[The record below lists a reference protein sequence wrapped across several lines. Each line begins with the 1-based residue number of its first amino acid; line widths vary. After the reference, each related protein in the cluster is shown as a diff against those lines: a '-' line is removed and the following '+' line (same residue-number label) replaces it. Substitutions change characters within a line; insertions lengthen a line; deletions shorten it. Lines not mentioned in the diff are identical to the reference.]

1 MCSRRLR
8 RRLTGCVSEARRL
21 CDQSC
26 ALNDVLPTFRD
37 IACFDMATA
46 LRQTCVWCRG
56 TSRGLPRLSAR
67 GSGLSPCSKIL
78 REMVRPPGI
87 PPEDCGAST
96 FLSSEGLD
104 DRLRNGL
111 EPRTWTFRSDAL
123 PAGTGPFEQYR

>member
-1 MCSRRLR
+1 MLRHGDGTTANMRVVSRN
-8 RRLTGCVSEARRL
+8 VA
-21 CDQSC
+21 
-26 ALNDVLPTFRD
+26 
-37 IACFDMATA
+37 
-46 LRQTCVWCRG
+46 W
-56 TSRGLPRLSAR
+56 LPRLSAR

-104 DRLRNGL
+104 DRLRHGL